1 LIAAQI
7 SAARAASIDWL
18 AEAGSEPMLLLA
30 LQQQFDQTQ
39 WWAPELLLRQQF
51 RQLARLVEHAY
62 RTTPLYRDRLAAAGY
77 RAGDAIT
84 MEFWRRIPP
93 LTRREAQEAQ
103 GALVSNRIPPEHGSV
118 AEVSTSG
125 STGLPVRVRKTALV
139 QTMWNAVALR
149 EYRWSR
155 CDFSQRLAVIRGPDR
170 VRAPYPAGVV
180 CPDWGPPATFL
191 YRTGRAAALDIH
203 ADAIEQA
210 EWLQRIEPCYLLT
223 FPSNALM
230 LARYFRRNGLALP
243 SLRGIWTVSEV
254 VDERLRR
261 ACRSA
266 WGVEITDTYSAA
278 ETGYLALQ
286 CPEHRHYHA
295 QSETVL
301 VEVLDREG
309 TACAPG
315 ETGDVV
321 VTPLHNFATPL
332 LRYEIGDR
340 AEVGGPCPCGRGLPV
355 IRRILGRAKHELVLP
370 SGSRRHAWL
379 GTDEFAENP
388 AIVQH
393 QVVQRSLEELEFR
406 LVVRRPLTAA
416 EETRLADVL
425 RKNLGHPFRVTFR
438 YLDGIPRAPSGRFF
452 EFLSELE
459 Q

>member
-1 LIAAQI
+1 MAAPI
-7 SAARAASIDWL
+7 SASKVASIDWL
-18 AEAGSEPMLLLA
+18 AEAGPEPMLLLA

-39 WWAPELLLRQQF
+39 WWPPELLLRQQF

-77 RAGDAIT
+77 RPGDAIT
-84 MEFWRRIPP
+84 AEFWRRIPP
-93 LTRREAQEAQ
+93 LRRREAQEAQ
-103 GALVSNRIPPEHGSV
+103 GALVSDRIPPGHGFV
-118 AEVSTSG
+118 AEVATSG
-125 STGLPVRVRKTALV
+125 STGLPVRVKKTALV

-155 CDFSQRLAVIRGPDR
+155 CDFAQRLAVIRGPDR
-170 VRAPYPAGVV
+170 VRAPYPAGVAF
-180 CPDWGPPATFL
+180 PDWGPPATFL
-191 YRTGRAAALDIH
+191 YRTGPAAALDIH
-203 ADAIEQA
+203 ADAGEQA
-210 EWLQRIEPCYLLT
+210 EWLRRTEPCYLLT

-230 LARYFRRNGLALP
+230 LARHFRRNGLALP

-261 ACRSA
+261 ACRNA

-278 ETGYLALQ
+278 EAGYLALQ
-286 CPEHRHYHA
+286 CPEHRHYHV

-309 TACAPG
+309 AACAPG

-355 IRRILGRAKHELVLP
+355 IRRILGRAKHSLVLP
-370 SGSRRHAWL
+370 SGGRRHPWL

-416 EETRLADVL
+416 EETRLADIL

-438 YLDGIPRAPSGRFF
+438 YLDAIPRAPSGRFF